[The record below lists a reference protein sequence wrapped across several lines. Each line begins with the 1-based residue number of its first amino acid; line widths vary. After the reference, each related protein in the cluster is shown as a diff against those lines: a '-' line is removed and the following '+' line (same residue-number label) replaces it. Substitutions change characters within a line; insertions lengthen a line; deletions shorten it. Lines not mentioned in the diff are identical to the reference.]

1 MRCEIEGIMR
11 KGWEK
16 RGGNGGA
23 RYWVLTFVG
32 EGVVGGRGVILY
44 SNIYNTE
51 VNMST
56 TM

>member
-51 VNMST
+51 VNIST